1 MSKSKVVRLA
11 PLMHRGNSCV
21 AMYFNIDVSI
31 SNVVKQIAGR
41 LFSVTHSCWYVVDAP
56 GLRGRVVDH
65 LKKRGI
71 EVDVSAY
78 ESKEPTAVRSQESP
92 KKMPLHH
99 LLPMP
104 SPEHVRA
111 LRLSEQ
117 QLNLKGYS
125 VNTRRTYLHQLK
137 EFFIFYNETSAL
149 DITESEIRNYMLYL
163 VEKKKVS
170 RSTHGQ
176 AINAIKFFYERV
188 LKQERK
194 VYHLERPLREKRL
207 PAVLSADEILSMFA
221 QLQNVKHKLMMM
233 LLYSGG
239 LRRSELLNLRAG
251 DVDIDRRVIFI
262 RGGKG
267 KKDRQTILADRVVP
281 LFGEYIKKYDPMLWL
296 FQGPDGGQYSA
307 TSLRKILERAAKG
320 AGIRKRVTLHML
332 RHSFATHLLEGGT
345 STRYIQV
352 LLGHES
358 PKTTEQYTHVAA
370 AGIYRVKSPLD
381 GLESERTRRALEDDG
396 GDSVPE

>member
-21 AMYFNIDVSI
+21 AMYFNIDISI
-31 SNVVKQIAGR
+31 SNVVKKIPGR

-56 GLRGRVVDH
+56 GLRVRVVDH
-65 LKKRGI
+65 LENAGI
-71 EVDVSAY
+71 DVDVSAY
-78 ESKEPTAVRSQESP
+78 ESIEPDAARSQGFA
-92 KKMPLHH
+92 KKMTLVHS
-99 LLPMP
+99 LPMP
-104 SPEHVRA
+104 SPEHARA
-111 LRLSEQ
+111 LRMSEQ

-125 VNTRRTYLHQLK
+125 ANTRRTYLHQLK
-137 EFFIFYNETSAL
+137 EFFVFYNETSAL

-170 RSTHGQ
+170 RATHGQ

-194 VYHLERPLREKRL
+194 VYHLERPLHEKRL
-207 PAVLSADEILSMFA
+207 PAVLSADEILSIFA

-251 DVDIDRRVIFI
+251 DVDIHRRVIFI

-267 KKDRQTILADRVVP
+267 KKDRQTILADRVIP
-281 LFGEYIKKYDPMLWL
+281 LFEVYIKKYDPLLWL

-307 TSLRKILERAAKG
+307 TSLRKILERAVRG

-370 AGIYRVKSPLD
+370 TEIYRVKSPLD
-381 GLESERTRRALEDDG
+381 GIDSQSRRKELDDD
-396 GDSVPE
+396 DSVPN